1 MKLSAFGEKFSA
13 RSGVVDLMRDLGDA
27 LQDNPDMLFMGG
39 GNPARLPALEAVY
52 RNSLGAL
59 LDDPGQW
66 QRLAGSYQSSRG
78 DHRFRETL
86 AAYLQRRYGWSLGPE
101 NIAVSNGSQSAY
113 FVLYN
118 LFAGR
123 MTDGSHR
130 RIHLPLSPEYIGYAD
145 AGIDD
150 DFFSATRPRI
160 ELTGANEFEYGLD
173 HAALKLIGDEVGA
186 LCVSRPTNPSG
197 NVLHTDEL
205 VELETLAAALGIPLI
220 VDGAYGAPFP
230 DITFTEAEPR
240 WNEQTILTL
249 SLSKLGLPGLRT
261 GIIVAGEAVVAA
273 FNSANTILNL
283 ASGAVGPVLAED
295 LIRSGAL
302 HELCKTTIKPFY
314 RDRMQH
320 ALSTAHRALAGLPYR
335 LHRPQGAFFLWC
347 WFEGLPIS
355 SAELYERLKRAGVL
369 VVPGERFFIGLDSSW
384 AHSRE
389 CLRLSY
395 AQEPAVVEAGLA
407 LVAREVRAAFDA
419 A

>member
-27 LQDNPDMLFMGG
+27 LHDNPDMLFMGG
-39 GNPARLPALEAVY
+39 GNPARLPTVENVY
-52 RNSLGAL
+52 RARLREL

-66 QRLAGSYQSSRG
+66 QRLAGSYQSPGG
-78 DHRFRETL
+78 DRAFREAL
-86 AAYLQRRYGWSLGPE
+86 ATYLQQRYGWSLGPD
-101 NIAVSNGSQSAY
+101 NIAVTNGSQSAY

-123 MTDGSHR
+123 MPDGSHR
-130 RIHLPLSPEYIGYAD
+130 RIHLPVSPEYIGYAD
-145 AGIDD
+145 AGIVD
-150 DFFSATRPRI
+150 DFFSATAPRI
-160 ELTGANEFEYGLD
+160 ELTGTHEFEYRLD
-173 HAALKLIGDEVGA
+173 QANLDIGGDVGA

-197 NVLHTDEL
+197 NVLDADEL
-205 VELETLAAALGIPLI
+205 AALETLAAARDIPLI

-230 DITFTEAEPR
+230 DITFTAAVPR
-240 WNEQTILTL
+240 WSGQTILTL

-261 GIIVAGEAVVAA
+261 GIIVASEEVVAA
-273 FNSANTILNL
+273 FNSTNTILNL
-283 ASGAVGPVLAED
+283 ASGAVGPALAED

-302 HELCKTTIKPFY
+302 QELTDTTIKPFY

-320 ALSTAHRALAGLPYR
+320 AVATAEDALVGLPYR

-347 WFEGLPIS
+347 WFEGLPIT

-369 VVPGERFFIGLDSSW
+369 VIPGERFFIGLDPTW
-384 AHSRE
+384 AHTRE

-395 AQEPAVVEAGLA
+395 AQEASVVEAGFA
-407 LVAREVRAAFDA
+407 LVAREVRDA
-419 A
+419 YEAG